1 MFVGTHYATDMCEC
15 CKVEQLTN
23 DQVIGSR
30 WLIDSGASVHI
41 CKDRGLLKNVR
52 KVNESVVIG
61 DGTEIVATV
70 CGTVDLR
77 TVGTGKQLVL
87 SNVLFAPEFTKN
99 IISVARLT
107 SNGNSVSFTDD
118 SMVIR
123 NGRNKLQCKR
133 DSRNGPG
140 GMFYVDATVAKTN
153 QQLYDVAP
161 KENNK
166 TLIPALKTSKSQGED
181 TKNGVKIDINEAH
194 ELLGHV
200 GALSLR
206 ETARVFEWELTGQL
220 EVCIGCTEAKAK
232 ATAVAKK
239 TTTKATRPGE
249 RLFTDIS
256 GPYAKSI
263 IGNKYWIMVV
273 DDYPRMKWSF
283 FRKKKSDIGQA
294 LDGFLTQLR
303 GIGYETKY
311 LRCDDAGENTRQLSD
326 LCKRLGIKIE

>member
-123 NGRNKLQCKR
+123 NGQTSC
-133 DSRNGPG
+133 SASVTQE
-140 GMFYVDATVAKTN
+140 MV
-153 QQLYDVAP
+153 
-161 KENNK
+161 
-166 TLIPALKTSKSQGED
+166 PA
-181 TKNGVKIDINEAH
+181 
-194 ELLGHV
+194 
-200 GALSLR
+200 
-206 ETARVFEWELTGQL
+206 
-220 EVCIGCTEAKAK
+220 VCST
-232 ATAVAKK
+232 
-239 TTTKATRPGE
+239 
-249 RLFTDIS
+249 
-256 GPYAKSI
+256 
-263 IGNKYWIMVV
+263 
-273 DDYPRMKWSF
+273 
-283 FRKKKSDIGQA
+283 
-294 LDGFLTQLR
+294 
-303 GIGYETKY
+303 
-311 LRCDDAGENTRQLSD
+311 
-326 LCKRLGIKIE
+326 